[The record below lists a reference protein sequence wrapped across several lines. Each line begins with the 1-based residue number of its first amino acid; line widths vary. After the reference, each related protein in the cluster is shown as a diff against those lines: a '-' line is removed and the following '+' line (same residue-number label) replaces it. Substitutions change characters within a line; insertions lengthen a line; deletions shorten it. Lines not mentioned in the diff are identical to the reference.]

1 MKTDAP
7 VDSNAGETGAGATA
21 AGANERVFTGH
32 GVSPG
37 IAIGPAHVLDHGL
50 VNIPEYAIAA
60 DQVTDERE
68 RFARA
73 VAKSREQIKMLR
85 SKSSS
90 LPGSAAEEIGYLLE
104 AHMQMLSD
112 SRLVHG
118 VDQRIAGDRINAEAA
133 VYAELAEI
141 AVAFEA
147 MDDSYLAGKVDD
159 VREVSARLVRNLTL
173 APYQAFSNLAEGTI
187 ILAEEITPA
196 DTALM
201 DPRRVGGFSAALGG
215 AEGHSAILARSL
227 GIPAVLG
234 IPGLNQQARSGE
246 SVVIDG
252 SAGRVVIDPTPDTVT
267 KYRTRMAEHA
277 RRQRRLARL
286 RDVSAQTRDGVAI
299 TLQANLELP
308 VEFTMARDAGAEGIG
323 LLRSEFMY
331 MNREA
336 PPSEDEQYVLL
347 RQIVESM
354 NGRPVTMRTL
364 DVGGDKLA
372 YSLGEHVLPAVNP
385 ALGLRAIR
393 LSLKVRPLLETQLAA
408 MLRAGAHGPIRI
420 LLPMITTTGEV
431 RRVREILKK
440 VALRLSRAG
449 VAIADPLPPVGI
461 MIEIPAAALAA
472 DGLAKTCD
480 FFSLGTN
487 ELTMYTL
494 AIDRG
499 DEQVASLYDPLHPA
513 VLRLIQFTAEAARRA
528 DIPLNLC
535 GEIAGDPRYTA
546 LLLGLGLRSLSM
558 SATGIPRVKQRI
570 LGLDLAEAINRAQS
584 IMEQSD
590 RGRIAALLDDFNAF
604 T

>member
-1 MKTDAP
+1 MKIEVP
-7 VDSNAGETGAGATA
+7 VETGAVETS

-37 IAIGPAHVLDHGL
+37 IAIGPAHVLELGL
-50 VNIPEYAIAA
+50 VDIPEYAVAA
-60 DQVTDERE
+60 DQVADERE

-73 VAKSREQIKMLR
+73 VAKSREQIKKLR
-85 SKSSS
+85 TKSTS

-112 SRLVHG
+112 SRLVRG

-147 MDDSYLAGKVDD
+147 MGDSYLAGKVDD

-187 ILAEEITPA
+187 ILAEDITPA

-215 AEGHSAILARSL
+215 AEGHTAILARSL

-234 IPGLNQQARSGE
+234 IPGLGQQARSGE
-246 SVVIDG
+246 TVVIDG
-252 SAGRVVIDPTPDTVT
+252 SAGRVVIDPAPETVA
-267 KYRTRMAEHA
+267 KYRTRKAEHA
-277 RRQRRLARL
+277 RQQRQLARL
-286 RDVSAQTRDGVAI
+286 RDVTAQTRDGVAI
-299 TLQANLELP
+299 ALQANLELP

-323 LLRSEFMY
+323 LLRSEFMF

-393 LSLKVRPLLETQLAA
+393 LSLKVRPLLEAQLAA

-431 RRVREILKK
+431 RRVREILKT
-440 VALRLSRAG
+440 VAQRLNRAG
-449 VAIADPLPPVGI
+449 VAIADPLPPVGV
-461 MIEIPAAALAA
+461 MIETPAAALAA
-472 DGLAKTCD
+472 DGLARACD

-487 ELTMYTL
+487 DLTMYTL

-499 DEQVASLYDPLHPA
+499 DEQVAALYDPLHPA

-570 LGLDLAEAINRAQS
+570 LGLDLAEAIKRAQS

>member
-1 MKTDAP
+1 MKTNAL
-7 VDSNAGETGAGATA
+7 VDTNAAKTGAIETTT
-21 AGANERVFTGH
+21 GANERVFSGH

-37 IAIGPAHVLDHGL
+37 IAIGPAHVLKHGL
-50 VNIPEYAIAA
+50 VDIPEYAIAA

-68 RFARA
+68 RFTRA
-73 VAKSREQIKMLR
+73 VAKSREQIKKLR
-85 SKSSS
+85 AKSTS

-104 AHMQMLSD
+104 AHLQMLSD
-112 SRLVHG
+112 SRLVRG
-118 VDQRIAGDRINAEAA
+118 VDQRIASDRTNAEAA

-141 AVAFEA
+141 ATAFEA
-147 MDDSYLAGKVDD
+147 MDDPYLAGKVDD

-173 APYQAFSNLAEGTI
+173 APYQAFSNLPEGTI

-215 AEGHSAILARSL
+215 AEGHTAILARSL

-234 IPGLNQQARSGE
+234 IPELSQQARSGE
-246 SVVIDG
+246 NVVIDG
-252 SAGRVVIDPTPDTVT
+252 LAGRVVIDPTPETVA
-267 KYRTRMAEHA
+267 KYRTRMVEHA
-277 RRQRRLARL
+277 RQQRLLARL

-299 TLQANLELP
+299 SLQANLELP
-308 VEFTMARDAGAEGIG
+308 VESTMARDAGAEGIG

-372 YSLGEHVLPAVNP
+372 YSLGEHVLPAINP

-393 LSLKVRPLLETQLAA
+393 LSLKVRPLLEAQLAA
-408 MLRAGAHGPIRI
+408 MLRASAHGPIRI

-440 VALRLSRAG
+440 VAQRLNRAG

-487 ELTMYTL
+487 DLTMYTL

-528 DIPLNLC
+528 NIPLNLC

-570 LGLDLAEAINRAQS
+570 LGLDLAEAIKRAQS

-590 RGRIAALLDDFNAF
+590 RGRIAALLDDFNAL